1 MSNFKSQTTSS
12 SKIKYN
18 FSKDVDAENRK
29 KFLIKLVLL
38 IIGISFLIFLLW
50 PSTPPPPQALAPA
63 EPGDTNILIDTPVP
77 PPSPKMKI
85 TPAIES
91 ISNNPDAVFGNFKA
105 SFESKKQE
113 IINENPQFTSF
124 EFKSFTI
131 NNLNGLIVTKLY
143 IKPTKQGFSKFRLV
157 LNPVGAPTESL
168 DNTLSKNEGSSV
180 LNSHILNGYE
190 YHLIGLK

>member
-1 MSNFKSQTTSS
+1 MNNFKSQTTSS
-12 SKIKYN
+12 SKIKDN

-29 KFLIKLVLL
+29 KFLVKLVLL

-50 PSTPPPPQALAPA
+50 PSTPPPPTPT
-63 EPGDTNILIDTPVP
+63 EPGDTTILIDTPVLP
-77 PPSPKMKI
+77 PLPKIKS
-85 TPAIES
+85 TTAIES

-113 IINENPQFTSF
+113 IINNNPQYASF

-131 NNLNGLIVTKLY
+131 NNLNGLIVTKLF

-180 LNSHILNGYE
+180 LNSQILNGYE
-190 YHLIGLK
+190 YHLVGLK

>member
-1 MSNFKSQTTSS
+1 MSNFKRQSTSS
-12 SKIKYN
+12 SKIKDN

-29 KFLIKLVLL
+29 FFLIKLILL
-38 IIGISFLIFLLW
+38 IIGLSFLIFLLW
-50 PSTPPPPQALAPA
+50 PSTPPPPPA
-63 EPGDTNILIDTPVP
+63 SPESGDTAIIVDTPVSP
-77 PPSPKMKI
+77 PPPKIKI
-85 TPAIES
+85 TPVIES

-113 IINENPQFTSF
+113 IINDNPQFTSF

-131 NNLNGLIVTKLY
+131 NILNGLIVTKLN

-180 LNSHILNGYE
+180 LNSQILNGYE
-190 YHLIGLK
+190 YHLVGLK

>member
-1 MSNFKSQTTSS
+1 MNNFKRQTTSS
-12 SKIKYN
+12 SRIKDN
-18 FSKDVDAENRK
+18 FSKDVDADNRK
-29 KFLIKLVLL
+29 KFFIKLVLL
-38 IIGISFLIFLLW
+38 IVGISFLIFLLW
-50 PSTPPPPQALAPA
+50 PSPPPPPTHSPT
-63 EPGDTNILIDTPVP
+63 PGDTIVIVDTPVP
-77 PPSPKMKI
+77 PTPPKIKI
-85 TPAIES
+85 TPVIES

-113 IINENPQFTSF
+113 IINDNPQFTFF

-143 IKPTKQGFSKFRLV
+143 IKPSKQGFSKFRLV

-180 LNSHILNGYE
+180 LNSQILNGYE
-190 YHLIGLK
+190 YHLVGLK